1 MPKDPTSTKPRW
13 PFGYRTLLWVVGSSL
28 VITLIMAINFVLN
41 APR

>member
-1 MPKDPTSTKPRW
+1 MTKDSTPTKTRW

-28 VITLIMAINFVLN
+28 VITLIVAINFVLN